1 MQRNTFNRTSV
12 NQMPFT
18 EPETQSET
26 PVAVPVT
33 DDTGETF
40 TDDRT
45 QFFNGFADYLSKQTT
60 LCKDNQNLLEILPQ
74 LLKLQNDKG
83 NIYGRS
89 YAKHGELSIFFNL
102 ERKWDRIANIMER
115 VMKEGLDTLH
125 SESSSTPTE
134 TFLDT
139 VVDLG
144 LYSLMWAGYIKENYP
159 NEYEK
164 FVENN
169 KLN

>member
-1 MQRNTFNRTSV
+1 MQQNPFNRTSV
-12 NQMPFT
+12 NQMPIT
-18 EPETQSET
+18 EVE
-26 PVAVPVT
+26 VP

-89 YAKHGELSIFFNL
+89 YAKHGELSIFFNM

-159 NEYEK
+159 AEYEK